1 MKPNDRPQQTGDSF
15 ETPTL
20 FVMVDEKYFPV
31 PGLETA
37 FVDYSV
43 FNTRTTGTISE
54 CICNLVT
61 TTTTVC
67 VCNKMRPV
75 CNCVGHTPPASSR
88 GSSVI
93 TGCSC
98 APVH

>member
-1 MKPNDRPQQTGDSF
+1 MKPNDRPRQTGENFDA
-15 ETPTL
+15 PTL
-20 FVMVDEKYFPV
+20 NVMVDDKYFPV

-37 FVDYSV
+37 FFDYSV
-43 FNTRTTGTISE
+43 FNSRTTGVISE

-61 TTTTVC
+61 STYTIC
-67 VCNKMRPV
+67 VCNKMRAA
-75 CNCVGHTPPASSR
+75 CNCVGYTPKSTQR
-88 GSSVI
+88 V